1 MTRIDLNRVWDD
13 AKAMGVANKDL
24 LAAISGM
31 FVLLPSVVGGLL
43 AKEPANTAKNVPV
56 EEAYR
61 QLMQFYSDN
70 WPIFVAVLLAV
81 SFGLLAML
89 ALLLRP
95 ERLTVGES
103 LKAAIVLLPGYL
115 VASLIQGFGM
125 GLGFLLFVV
134 PGLYVLARLSL
145 IAPVAAAEQ
154 CANPLEQL
162 RRSLV
167 LTRGQW
173 LAHSADAAGSLL
185 HCGDREHRGDYP
197 RRPRRRGAAPQGY
210 RGALRQ
216 HHQRPGGRRPDGL
229 SRAPVRRDLSG
240 RDAARADALADR
252 RRALTPSSRSLWAA
266 GSSGSHR
273 YCRRS

>member
-167 LTRGQW
+167 LTRGNGLRILLMLLVLYFTAEIVSIVATILVGLVGAVLLPKDIAALCVSITSG
-173 LAHSADAAGSLL
+173 LAAAGLTAFLALL
-185 HCGDREHRGDYP
+185 S
-197 RRPRRRGAAPQGY
+197 AAIY
-210 RGALRQ
+210 RAATPPEPTPWLTGV
-216 HHQRPGGRRPDGL
+216 GR
-229 SRAPVRRDLSG
+229 
-240 RDAARADALADR
+240 
-252 RRALTPSSRSLWAA
+252 
-266 GSSGSHR
+266 
-273 YCRRS
+273 